1 MNKKESI
8 NHDLANI
15 DFHACNFVGFN
26 KYLKSLLSKDP
37 DTLTALLD
45 ASYINMSLRAQ
56 ALETYSLMQK
66 LIDREQITITK

>member
-15 DFHACNFVGFN
+15 DFHACNFAGFN

-37 DTLTALLD
+37 DALTALLD
-45 ASYINMSLRAQ
+45 ASYINMSVRAQ

-66 LIDREQITITK
+66 LINREQITITK